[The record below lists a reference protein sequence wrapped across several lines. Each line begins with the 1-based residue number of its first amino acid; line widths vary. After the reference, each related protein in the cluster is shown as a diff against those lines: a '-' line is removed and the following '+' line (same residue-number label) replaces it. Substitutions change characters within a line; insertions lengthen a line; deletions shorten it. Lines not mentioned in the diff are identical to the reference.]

1 MTTPTPD
8 QGCEVW
14 EIGCRTSDALAGV
27 VGNGLEALAKA
38 VGDAVG
44 SVLTN
49 LATVWVD
56 VGTPNL
62 TTSGSNPSDAVA
74 FIQGS
79 LWWYMAAAAVLSV
92 MVGGARMAWTM
103 RAEPGKDVL
112 RSLMTLTA
120 VSGAGLAVVAL
131 AVEAA
136 DRFAEWIIDRST
148 VGTNFG
154 ENLGALILAPL
165 VTNPAGGAQQPVLI
179 VILLGLVALISSFVQ
194 IVLMIVRSGMLVILA
209 GIFPLAASF
218 TTTETGR
225 TWFRR
230 CCAWLIAF
238 ILYKPAAAIVYATAF
253 RLAGADLFAGSDG
266 SGVLDVL
273 VGVTMMVLAIL
284 ALPAL
289 MRFVTPAVAVMSGS
303 GGGGAGMAA
312 AAAVPTGAAFARS
325 GRNGS
330 SGSSGGRGPAGASST
345 GGPSS
350 GGSSGAAQVPS
361 QTGGTGAA
369 ATGTRAAGGS
379 AAGAG
384 AGAGAGTAATAGAAA
399 TGVGA
404 AVAAGAMAAQAT
416 QKAATGAATRS
427 TGEGS

>member
-1 MTTPTPD
+1 MTAAPTPEAD
-8 QGCEVW
+8 CAVWQLNCNLAEV
-14 EIGCRTSDALAGV
+14 ANGV
-27 VGNGLEALAKA
+27 VGDALGALAKA

-62 TTSGSNPSDAVA
+62 TTSGNNPSDAVA
-74 FIQGS
+74 FIQDS

-154 ENLGALILAPL
+154 ENLGALLLTPL
-165 VTNPAGGAQQPVLI
+165 LTQPPGAGTTQPVLI

-209 GIFPLAASF
+209 GILPLAASF

-253 RLAGADLFAGSDG
+253 RLAGADLFSGSDD

-312 AAAVPTGAAFARS
+312 AAAAIPTGAAFARS

-330 SGSSGGRGPAGASST
+330 SGSTGGRGPAGASST
-345 GGPSS
+345 GGGPSTA
-350 GGSSGAAQVPS
+350 GSSGAAQVPA

-369 ATGTRAAGGS
+369 ATGARAAGG
-379 AAGAG
+379 GA
-384 AGAGAGTAATAGAAA
+384 AGAGTAATAGAAA

-404 AVAAGAMAAQAT
+404 VVAAGAMAAQAT
-416 QKAATGAATRS
+416 QRAATDAATRS